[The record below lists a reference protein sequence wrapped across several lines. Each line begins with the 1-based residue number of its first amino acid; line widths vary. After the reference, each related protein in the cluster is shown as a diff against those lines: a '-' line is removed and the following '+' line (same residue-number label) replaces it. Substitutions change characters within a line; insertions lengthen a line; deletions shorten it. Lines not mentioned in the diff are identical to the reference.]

1 MMRKDSTF
9 DLSPKVES
17 GEEELKLP
25 AQAKFIRFISVL
37 NGTFDDD
44 DAGEDNLEEV
54 IITDH

>member
-1 MMRKDSTF
+1 M
-9 DLSPKVES
+9 ES
-17 GEEELKLP
+17 CEEELKLP
-25 AQAKFIRFISVL
+25 AHAKFIRFISVL